1 MILGNAVLCSF
12 PRKHALRIQ
21 GIVMDEEEDDF
32 FITQYY
38 FNYIIN
44 IIIRLVYYV
53 GVFVL
58 FIRYYKRSA
67 LTLWCLEYLRLSVI
81 GIDGC
86 TVGMY
91 QNPLST
97 FD

>member
-38 FNYIIN
+38 FNYIIY
-44 IIIRLVYYV
+44 IIISILC
-53 GVFVL
+53 
-58 FIRYYKRSA
+58 
-67 LTLWCLEYLRLSVI
+67 WCLCVVYKILQKK
-81 GIDGC
+81 C
-86 TVGMY
+86 TYTVV
-91 QNPLST
+91 S
-97 FD
+97 

>member
-38 FNYIIN
+38 FNYVIN
-44 IIIRLVYYV
+44 IIIRLVYIMLV
-53 GVFVL
+53 SL
-58 FIRYYKRSA
+58 C
-67 LTLWCLEYLRLSVI
+67 CL
-81 GIDGC
+81 
-86 TVGMY
+86 
-91 QNPLST
+91 
-97 FD
+97 